1 MKRNETCLEHTVL
14 QQQKIVA
21 ELKLT
26 LAHAKAEHLVCL
38 KDMKQLVRDS
48 SLDKIEVEKERVEIE
63 IEMKKVRLK

>member
-14 QQQKIVA
+14 QQQEVVA

-26 LAHAKAEHLVCL
+26 MAHAKAERLVCL
-38 KDMKQLVRDS
+38 KDMKKLVRDS